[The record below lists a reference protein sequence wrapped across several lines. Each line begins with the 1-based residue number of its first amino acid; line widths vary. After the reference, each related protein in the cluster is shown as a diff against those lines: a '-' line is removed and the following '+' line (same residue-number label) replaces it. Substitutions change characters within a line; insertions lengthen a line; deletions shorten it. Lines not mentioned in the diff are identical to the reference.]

1 MRLSAWCLP
10 FCLLAATAGCERS
23 GTLRVA
29 DVTKA
34 QTFSVRARS
43 SSPTGIRI
51 QTRGLIDGTCHV
63 YIHEYAK
70 GTLRGNADWGIYH
83 DWFEQDCKIFFDPGT
98 ATSGSLEIIYSFD

>member
-1 MRLSAWCLP
+1 MRLSVLCIPLCL
-10 FCLLAATAGCERS
+10 FAATAGCERS

-43 SSPTGIRI
+43 SSPTGIKI
-51 QTRGLIDGTCHV
+51 QTRGHIDGTSYV

-70 GTLRGNADWGIYH
+70 GTLSGDADWGIYH

-98 ATSGSLEIIYSFD
+98 ATSGSLEITYSFD